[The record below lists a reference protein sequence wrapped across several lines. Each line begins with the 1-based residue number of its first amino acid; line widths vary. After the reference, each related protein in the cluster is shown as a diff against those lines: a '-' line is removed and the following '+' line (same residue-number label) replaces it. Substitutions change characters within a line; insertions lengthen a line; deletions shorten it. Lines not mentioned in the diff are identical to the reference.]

1 MKNLLRIFRLGRTPQ
16 AIAFVLAG
24 LMLVLAEP
32 AASQTTEVPGPAAA
46 NEAYQNFSSELQ
58 ARKQKAYDL
67 LEQGHRKKALR
78 LFKQAHAADPGD
90 SAITLQL
97 GHLYQDTGKL
107 AKAREMFEAERSNQD
122 PQVSAQAT
130 AALQEVSRRSASG
143 SAHASVIHGL
153 FRKLRCLFGCSSKP
167 HSDPQDE
174 SLPEGGHSQTDEP
187 ASVPGSAWA
196 SKPHS
201 EPQYKSLPEVGHSR
215 QTDEPTSVPG
225 SAWASKPHSE
235 PQYES
240 PPEGG
245 HSRQPDEPTSL
256 SGSAAANDAYQ
267 ELSLKHYEAA
277 IREFQK
283 ALSLNPSNAD
293 WRTDLAYT
301 QLSAGSPKEAA
312 KEFEMVYRDHPEQLK
327 IALELGYL
335 YLQFHNSPTAEKYF
349 AAAQSSVDPEVSSPA
364 RQALQDLRASELQAR
379 KQKAYDLLEQGHRK
393 EALGLFEQAHV
404 ADPSDSAITLQ
415 LGYLYQETGKL
426 AKARE
431 MFEAERSNQDPR
443 VSGQATAALKE
454 VNHQSAWW
462 FASAYVAP
470 FYESRFANQIN
481 PIEFKVGLRVNR
493 YLEPY
498 VGTRFTRD
506 IRSTSGTLPVI
517 YSDNSDVFSV
527 GLQSHILGHGTNLYA
542 EAGTAVS
549 LMSRPVQG
557 RAVPDYRAGITW
569 YKPWETS
576 LAEAAK
582 KRSRNFSLTGNAYS
596 DISFYSRYNDNV
608 IGYLQIRQG
617 INLPTAHLLP
627 MQALAVINVVR
638 DSNGEFYNNVVEAG
652 PALRIAPFRRLLN
665 LQFEVDYLRGV
676 YTAHDPTN
684 PYGSSY
690 GDARVFLI
698 WSKDF

>member
-122 PQVSAQAT
+122 SQVSAQAT

-174 SLPEGGHSQTDEP
+174 SLPEGGHSRQTDEP
-187 ASVPGSAWA
+187 ASVP
-196 SKPHS
+196 
-201 EPQYKSLPEVGHSR
+201 
-215 QTDEPTSVPG
+215 D

-617 INLPTAHLLP
+617 INLPTAHILP
-627 MQALAVINVVR
+627 MQLLAAINVVR
-638 DSNGEFYNNVVEAG
+638 DSNGDFYNNVVEAG
-652 PALRIAPFRRLLN
+652 PAVRIAPFRRLLD
-665 LQFEVDYLRGV
+665 LQFEFDYVRGF
-676 YTAHDPTN
+676 YTAHDPSN
-684 PYGSSY
+684 PYGPRY
-690 GDARVFLI
+690 GDFRAFLI